1 MISFLAY
8 TKSKNELTLL
18 KQTVTDISSVLND
31 EDLKMYGFS
40 SRDKFEKFLENC
52 PVLDISCVDICG
64 KGGIDY
70 AKKVRS
76 TNKDMSIL
84 LIVDLSLSPATYIIP
99 SIMAASLLIRPFDR
113 AAVKN
118 VLDTVL
124 KDYCEYF
131 EQEDGGKSFVVE
143 TREGKRL
150 VPYSGIVYFESRNKK
165 IFLGTDN
172 EEYSFYGTL
181 DNLEETLDDRFI
193 RCHRSFI
200 AAKKRI
206 SKIVLSK
213 NIVVL
218 DNGCEIPLSRSYKG
232 KVKEA
237 IQI

>member
-18 KQTVTDISSVLND
+18 KQTVTDISSVLSD

-40 SRDKFEKFLENC
+40 SRDKFEKFLGNC

-64 KGGIDY
+64 NGGIDY

-131 EQEDGGKSFVVE
+131 EQEDGGKCFVVE
-143 TREGKRL
+143 TREGKQL

>member
-18 KQTVTDISSVLND
+18 KQTVTDISSVLSD
-31 EDLKMYGFS
+31 EDLKMYGFL

-64 KGGIDY
+64 NGGIDY

-143 TREGKRL
+143 TRERKQL

>member
-18 KQTVTDISSVLND
+18 KQTVTNISSVLSD

>member
-1 MISFLAY
+1 M
-8 TKSKNELTLL
+8 
-18 KQTVTDISSVLND
+18 
-31 EDLKMYGFS
+31 
-40 SRDKFEKFLENC
+40 SRGLGDVYK
-52 PVLDISCVDICG
+52 
-64 KGGIDY
+64 
-70 AKKVRS
+70 R
-76 TNKDMSIL
+76 
-84 LIVDLSLSPATYIIP
+84 
-99 SIMAASLLIRPFDR
+99 
-113 AAVKN
+113 
-118 VLDTVL
+118 
-124 KDYCEYF
+124 
-131 EQEDGGKSFVVE
+131 Q
-143 TREGKRL
+143 GKRL

>member
-8 TKSKNELTLL
+8 TKSENELTLL
-18 KQTVTDISSVLND
+18 KQTVTDISSILSD

-40 SRDKFEKFLENC
+40 SRDKFEKFLQNC
-52 PVLDISCVDICG
+52 PVLDISCVDVCEN
-64 KGGIDY
+64 GGIDY

-76 TNKDMSIL
+76 TNQNMSIL

-99 SIMAASLLIRPFDR
+99 SIMAGSLLIRPFDR
-113 AAVKN
+113 TNAKN
-118 VLDTVL
+118 VLDTIF
-124 KDYCEYF
+124 KDYYRHF
-131 EQEDGGKSFVVE
+131 EKEDGSKSFVVE

-150 VPYSGIVYFESRNKK
+150 VPYSGIVYFESRDKK

-181 DNLEETLDDRFI
+181 DKLEESLDDRFI

-237 IQI
+237 IQL

>member
-1 MISFLAY
+1 M
-8 TKSKNELTLL
+8 
-18 KQTVTDISSVLND
+18 
-31 EDLKMYGFS
+31 
-40 SRDKFEKFLENC
+40 
-52 PVLDISCVDICG
+52 
-64 KGGIDY
+64 
-70 AKKVRS
+70 RS

>member
-18 KQTVTDISSVLND
+18 KQTVTDISSVLSD

-131 EQEDGGKSFVVE
+131 EQEDGGKCFVVE

-218 DNGCEIPLSRSYKG
+218 DNGCEIPLSRSYKS

>member
-18 KQTVTDISSVLND
+18 KQTVTDISSVLSD
-31 EDLKMYGFS
+31 EDLKMYGFL